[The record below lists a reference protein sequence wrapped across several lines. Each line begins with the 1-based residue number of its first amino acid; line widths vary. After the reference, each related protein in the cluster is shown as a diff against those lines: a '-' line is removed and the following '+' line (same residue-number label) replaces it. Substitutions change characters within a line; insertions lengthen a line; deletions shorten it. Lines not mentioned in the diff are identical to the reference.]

1 MPNEMDDRVG
11 ATAPAPPAGPPS
23 GPSAAAGSGNVAATG
38 GAAESGD
45 AAGRETV
52 GHPAAAS
59 EVGEVPVL
67 LAAAGVTREFRI
79 GETRIQVLRGIDLGL
94 REGEILAVL
103 GASGAGKSTLLHCLG
118 GLDRPDAGTVR
129 FRGQEIFSL
138 AERELSRF
146 RNRNMGF
153 VFQFHHLMPEFTAE
167 ENVMMP
173 GLVARQA
180 PEGARRRARE
190 LLVEVGLADRAEH
203 KPDELSGG
211 EQQRVAVARSLFAAP
226 ALVLADE
233 PTGNLDPATA
243 RGLHDL
249 MYALARRHRQSWIVV
264 THNAEL
270 AALADTRVRL
280 VDGVL
285 RPEGSDGGRAGDI
298 SA

>member
-11 ATAPAPPAGPPS
+11 AAAPAP
-23 GPSAAAGSGNVAATG
+23 
-38 GAAESGD
+38 
-45 AAGRETV
+45 AAGRPVAPGETA
-52 GHPAAAS
+52 GSEAARHPAAQS
-59 EVGEVPVL
+59 EAGEAPVL
-67 LAAAGVTREFRI
+67 LHAGGVIREFRL
-79 GETRIQVLRGIDLGL
+79 GESRIQVLRGIDLVL

-118 GLDRPDAGTVR
+118 GLDRPDAGAVR

-146 RNRNMGF
+146 RNRNLGF

-167 ENVMMP
+167 ENIMMP

-180 PEGARRRARE
+180 PEAARRRARE
-190 LLVEVGLADRAEH
+190 LLAEVGLADRAEH

-285 RPEGSDGGRAGDI
+285 RPEEPGGGRAGDI

>member
-1 MPNEMDDRVG
+1 MPSEMDKRVG
-11 ATAPAPPAGPPS
+11 ATAPAGP
-23 GPSAAAGSGNVAATG
+23 GDAAWP
-38 GAAESGD
+38 GD
-45 AAGRETV
+45 AAGREAAR
-52 GHPAAAS
+52 HPVAAS
-59 EVGEVPVL
+59 GVGDAPVL

-79 GETRIQVLRGIDLGL
+79 GETRIEVLRGVDLGL

-103 GASGAGKSTLLHCLG
+103 GASGAGKSTLLHCFG

-180 PEGARRRARE
+180 PGAARVRARE
-190 LLVEVGLADRAEH
+190 LLAEVGLADRAEH

-226 ALVLADE
+226 PLVLADE

-270 AALADTRVRL
+270 AGLADTRVWL

-285 RPEGSDGGRAGDI
+285 RREGTAGGPAGGPAGRSGDI
-298 SA
+298 SG

>member
-1 MPNEMDDRVG
+1 MPSEMDGRVG
-11 ATAPAPPAGPPS
+11 ATIPAGPGNAV
-23 GPSAAAGSGNVAATG
+23 GP
-38 GAAESGD
+38 GD
-45 AAGRETV
+45 AAGGEKLQRFA
-52 GHPAAAS
+52 GAS
-59 EVGEVPVL
+59 GIGEVPVL
-67 LAAAGVTREFRI
+67 LEAAGVTREFRI
-79 GETRIQVLRGIDLGL
+79 GETRIPVLRGVDLAL

-118 GLDRPDAGTVR
+118 GLDRPDAGVVR

-167 ENVMMP
+167 ENIMMP

-180 PEGARRRARE
+180 PEAARRRACE
-190 LLVEVGLADRAEH
+190 LLAEVGLADRAEH

-249 MYALARRHRQSWIVV
+249 MYALARRHGQSWIVV

-270 AALADTRVRL
+270 AALADTRARL
-280 VDGVL
+280 VEGVL
-285 RPEGSDGGRAGDI
+285 RREGSAGGPAGDV

>member
-1 MPNEMDDRVG
+1 MDDRVG
-11 ATAPAPPAGPPS
+11 GPAPGPAAGLLAGP
-23 GPSAAAGSGNVAATG
+23 GAAAGPG
-38 GAAESGD
+38 G
-45 AAGRETV
+45 AAGRETAR
-52 GHPAAAS
+52 HLAAAGD
-59 EVGEVPVL
+59 VGDAPVL
-67 LAAAGVTREFRI
+67 LEAAGVTREFRI
-79 GETRIQVLRGIDLGL
+79 GETRIQVLRGVDLGL

-118 GLDRPDAGTVR
+118 GLDRPDAGAVR

-167 ENVMMP
+167 ENIMMP
-173 GLVARQA
+173 GLVARQGSDA
-180 PEGARRRARE
+180 ARRRARE
-190 LLVEVGLADRAEH
+190 LLAEVGLADRADH

-211 EQQRVAVARSLFAAP
+211 EQQRVAVARGLFAAP

-270 AALADTRVRL
+270 AALADTQVWL

-285 RPEGSDGGRAGDI
+285 RREGPGGGRAGDI